1 MNKKVMALAVAS
13 VLAAPAAYAQ
23 SSNVQLYG
31 RAVLG
36 IDSYKADGARD
47 QASAGQV
54 YNPTPGAP
62 TPTNPLGTPFGTN
75 AAGDQ
80 CQLGQAGC
88 TSGSSV
94 DRKSR
99 IRIFDNSSRVGLRG
113 TEDLGNG
120 LKAIFQIETGVNI
133 DNGSNTGQGGQ
144 NNASS
149 GFWASRD
156 SFVGLDSNFGRLT
169 FGRQSVYWAN
179 GVNAQFAANYINT
192 EIPWTNGTQL
202 GRISFQG
209 ASPARVSNMAQ
220 YTTPTFA
227 GLNATLSYS
236 PNFQEAVQ
244 GEVAGVAT
252 AGQKSDGY
260 LWGATLRGTWG
271 PFYAQIDYADVNGN
285 SWIYPA
291 VVAAGTPTPTRG
303 TSEVWKAGASWGY
316 MPGARI
322 GLIYVKTTTNNAFQ
336 APVSLAVVGGGV
348 NGATGFSYGNRVNQ
362 DGWTVNWEHTFGNF
376 QIMAQYGFT
385 GDIKGCDS
393 PVLGQVSWV
402 GCDNSKSTGYMVG
415 GRYFLSK
422 RTWLF
427 ASWNMVKNQ
436 DNQFSDY
443 TGGAITSTVPSA
455 GNVPWGADPQIWALG
470 IFHQF

>member
-13 VLAAPAAYAQ
+13 VLAAPAAFAQ

-36 IDSYKADGARD
+36 IDDYRADGARD
-47 QASAGQV
+47 QQAPVGTTVVNPFPPPATNTATPATNPNPGAACTGLAGQV
-54 YNPTPGAP
+54 
-62 TPTNPLGTPFGTN
+62 
-75 AAGDQ
+75 
-80 CQLGQAGC
+80 C
-88 TSGSSV
+88 TSGSAV

-144 NNASS
+144 ANASS

-156 SFVGLDSNFGRLT
+156 SFAGLDSNWGRLT
-169 FGRQSVYWAN
+169 FGRQSIYWAN

-192 EIPWTNGTQL
+192 EIPWTNGTAL
-202 GRISFQG
+202 GRISAAG
-209 ASPARVSNMAQ
+209 ATPARVSNVIQ

-236 PNFQEAVQ
+236 PNAMEAVQ
-244 GEVAGVAT
+244 GEGTGNTNCISTAAGVSCKA
-252 AGQKSDGY
+252 DGY
-260 LWGATLRGTWG
+260 LWGATVRGTWG
-271 PFYAQIDYADVNGN
+271 PFYAQVDYADVNGN
-285 SWIYPA
+285 TPIGP
-291 VVAAGTPTPTRG
+291 AGTPPRG
-303 TSEVWKAGASWGY
+303 DAQAWKAGASWGY

-322 GLIYVKTTTNNAFQ
+322 GVIWVFTENNNAF
-336 APVSLAVVGGGV
+336 SLAQSQ
-348 NGATGFSYGNRVNQ
+348 AMGFTPGDKVDQS
-362 DGWTVNWEHTFGNF
+362 GWTINWEHTFGNF
-376 QIMAQYGFT
+376 QVMAQYGWT
-385 GDIKGCDS
+385 NDIKS
-393 PVLGQVSWV
+393 
-402 GCDNSKSTGYMVG
+402 CDNAIVDCGDSKSRGYMVG

-427 ASWNMVKNQ
+427 ASWNLVDNKS
-436 DNQFSDY
+436 NQFSDF
-443 TGGAITSTVPSA
+443 TGGAITSTNASA
-455 GNVPWGADPQIWALG
+455 GNVPFGADPQIWALG